1 MRRLSILTIAALL
14 AAAPLFVRAADDEPE
29 LEPLPMDQQSA
40 AEKPQAQDE
49 HKQQQA
55 QEKEKPQQAPKKAAK
70 KPKPPYQ
77 PKEPTPIRDASNQT
91 ETIVHSYFWLKEQH
105 IVMQKRDFSCG
116 AACLATI
123 ARYYWDDKVDE
134 DLFLRAL
141 DEVLTDEEIADR
153 IKNGLAMTDL
163 RRAAVLTGYQSAV
176 GRLTFQK
183 LSESKVPLLV
193 GIKPGGHKHF
203 VVYRGTDGMWVY
215 IADPIRGNLR
225 MPIREFVDQWQEKAV
240 LVLHKPGKEVKE
252 RSALSLT
259 DADLCFGG
267 TTDQYIR
274 AQAPRMPEVRQ
285 TTTP

>member
-1 MRRLSILTIAALL
+1 MRHLTILTVATLL
-14 AAAPLFVRAADDEPE
+14 ISAPMLVRAADDDQPE
-29 LEPLPMDQQSA
+29 LEPLPMNAQPA
-40 AEKPQAQDE
+40 VEKPLQQDNQ
-49 HKQQQA
+49 QQQA
-55 QEKEKPQQAPKKAAK
+55 QQKEQPQQQPKKAAK

-91 ETIVHSYFWLKEQH
+91 ETVVHSYFWLKEQH

-183 LSESKVPLLV
+183 LSESKVPLVV

-225 MPIREFVDQWQEKAV
+225 MPIREFVDQWQEHAV

-259 DADLCFGG
+259 DADLCFGR

-274 AQAPRMPEVRQ
+274 AQAPRMPDIKQ
-285 TTTP
+285 TNAP